1 MKQLSLTEARAQL
14 STLVAE
20 VDKGKGPIAIAQR
33 SKVKAV
39 LVDPE
44 WHGRVEEELAHYRR
58 LASQS
63 PLKLRGS
70 MTLAGDLDEAL
81 NELKKERE
89 QSLERLIGRAQV
101 IYVTDTH
108 PLVFWSSNRKPRLGK
123 RARRILQ
130 ETEQGKHSIIVPVVV
145 LEEINRL
152 VERGVVHLAVPF
164 RRWAQELERSPNFQV
179 QPYTLEVL
187 LESVSLVAIRD
198 PADRAIVATARH
210 LRCPLITTDAI
221 IQEGDWVDTLWD

>member
-1 MKQLSLTEARAQL
+1 MKQLSLTEARAKL

-20 VDKGKGPIAIAQR
+20 VDKGRGPIAIAQR

-81 NELKKERE
+81 NELKKERA
-89 QSLERLIGRAQV
+89 QSLERLIAG
-101 IYVTDTH
+101 
-108 PLVFWSSNRKPRLGK
+108 LK
-123 RARRILQ
+123 
-130 ETEQGKHSIIVPVVV
+130 
-145 LEEINRL
+145 
-152 VERGVVHLAVPF
+152 
-164 RRWAQELERSPNFQV
+164 
-179 QPYTLEVL
+179 
-187 LESVSLVAIRD
+187 
-198 PADRAIVATARH
+198 
-210 LRCPLITTDAI
+210 
-221 IQEGDWVDTLWD
+221 